1 MMALDR
7 SANFRHSGDKGEI
20 IHINSVS
27 DILRH
32 KQLNS
37 CHVAQS
43 SRSWPTRRE
52 LSGDEAKQCRARC
65 CMPSGPVPRTRLLLL
80 LVTPLPSPCELARS
94 RSCWWSRSGSFRG
107 GALGRPRCR
116 ISATRHSCVWPSS
129 SGRRGLAPR
138 PRPSPSS
145 GSRSPRLPTRS
156 HPGSS
161 RPETAFGMATR
172 ACGQAELVPRPS
184 SRRSSTRHTHATSTR
199 RARCGARAYSS
210 YCEVLEP

>member
-1 MMALDR
+1 M
-7 SANFRHSGDKGEI
+7 H
-20 IHINSVS
+20 
-27 DILRH
+27 
-32 KQLNS
+32 
-37 CHVAQS
+37 
-43 SRSWPTRRE
+43 
-52 LSGDEAKQCRARC
+52 CRAIVEVSRVVRWKCPPSRAIEANTARTCRTRC
-65 CMPSGPVPRTRLLLL
+65 CMPSGPVPRTRLQLL
-80 LVTPLPSPCELARS
+80 LVTPQPSPCAARS
-94 RSCWWSRSGSFRG
+94 RSRWWSRSVSFRG

-116 ISATRHSCVWPSS
+116 ISATPRSCVWPCS

-145 GSRSPRLPTRS
+145 GSRSPRLPSRS
-156 HPGSS
+156 HLGSS